1 MSHDVQP
8 TDLADP
14 QNPDSEKPSG
24 KPADSSPAAEHS
36 EQSPEQPTEAAPAE
50 EPAEVPEEPAQPT
63 EKPAETAEELP
74 AVAEKAAE
82 ATEEPIEVEP
92 TVAAAVEATEKTPGR
107 VRRILRSPRMSQA
120 LNVLAG
126 VLVFAALLYPNVLR
140 RLTLGNFA
148 RIPIEAAF
156 GILLLIVLPR
166 RPRLVVGSI
175 LGAGLGWL
183 IIQKS
188 LDMGWFKTL
197 ARPFDVIL
205 DWELFDDTFNFIRD
219 SYGAA
224 GAWGAAIGAIVL
236 AAAVVAMMI
245 WAVLRLA
252 ALITEHRRRSALA
265 AAGIASA
272 WMLSL
277 AVGLQLL
284 PAVPVAARTSVTYAW
299 DRAWQAKTGIAN
311 EAAFAEEVKADPY
324 KNVPP
329 DQLLTALRGKDV
341 VITFVESYGRNA
353 VESPSLAAGTTAVL
367 EAGDAKLK
375 AAGFAARSGWLTSST
390 FGGNSWLAHS
400 TLLSGLWINNQSRYR
415 NLTASDRLTIPSAMQ
430 KAGWDT
436 VSVMPGATRA
446 FPEGKFYGYNR
457 IWDSRNLSYQGPRFS
472 WAQMPDQ
479 YTLKQFTE
487 VEYNR
492 PGRKPLMV
500 EMPLISSHTPWA
512 PIPTFIDWD
521 QVGDGSVY
529 NAIAADGAQKADIW
543 SSAAKVRREY
553 GKSIRYT
560 LTTLISW
567 IEKYGNDD
575 LVLVFL
581 GDHQPSSVVT
591 GDNASH
597 DVPITI
603 VAKDPAVLDRIAPW
617 NWTPSLKPAPDAPVW
632 QMNTFRDRFFT
643 AFGPDGG
650 TH

>member
-1 MSHDVQP
+1 VSHDVQP

-14 QNPDSEKPSG
+14 PEHPDPEKPSEES
-24 KPADSSPAAEHS
+24 ADETPETTPPAATS
-36 EQSPEQPTEAAPAE
+36 ETDVSEESEKVTEEAPAE
-50 EPAEVPEEPAQPT
+50 ASETPAE
-63 EKPAETAEELP
+63 
-74 AVAEKAAE
+74 
-82 ATEEPIEVEP
+82 
-92 TVAAAVEATEKTPGR
+92 AAADLPDDKNPGR
-107 VRRILRSPRMSQA
+107 VRRFLRSPGMSHG
-120 LNVLAG
+120 LNILAG
-126 VLVFAALLYPNVLR
+126 VLIFAALLYPNVMR

-156 GILLLIVLPR
+156 GILLMIVLPR
-166 RPRLVVGSI
+166 RPRLIAGSI
-175 LGAGLGWL
+175 LGAGLGWVL
-183 IIQKS
+183 IQKS
-188 LDMGWFKTL
+188 LDMGWFNTL

-205 DWELFDDTFNFIRD
+205 DWELFDDTFAFIRD

-224 GAWGAAIGAIVL
+224 GAWGVAIGAVL
-236 AAAVVAMMI
+236 LAVGVIALMI

-277 AVGLQLL
+277 ALGLQLI
-284 PAVPVAARTSVTYAW
+284 PAIPVAARTSATYAW
-299 DRAWQAKTGIAN
+299 DRAWQARTGIAN
-311 EAAFAEEVKADPY
+311 EAAFAEEVKTDPY
-324 KNVPP
+324 ADIPA
-329 DQLLTALRGKDV
+329 DQILTALRGKDV
-341 VITFVESYGRNA
+341 IVTFVESYGRNA

-367 EAGDAKLK
+367 EDGDAQLK
-375 AAGFAARSGWLTSST
+375 AKGFAARSGWLTSPT

-415 NLTASDRLTIPSAMQ
+415 NLTASERLTLPSAMQ

-457 IWDSRNLSYQGPRFS
+457 IWDSRNLAYQGPRFS
-472 WAQMPDQ
+472 WSQMPDQ

-492 PGRKPLMV
+492 PNRQPLMV

-512 PIPTFIDWD
+512 PIPTFLDWD

-567 IEKYGNDD
+567 VEKYGNDD

-603 VAKDPAVLDRIAPW
+603 VAKDPAVLDRVAGW
-617 NWTPSLKPAPDAPVW
+617 NWTPSLKPATDAPVW
-632 QMNTFRDRFFT
+632 PMNTFRDRFFT
-643 AFGPDGG
+643 AFGPNGG
-650 TH
+650 SH

>member
-1 MSHDVQP
+1 MQP

-14 QNPDSEKPSG
+14 PQNPD
-24 KPADSSPAAEHS
+24 
-36 EQSPEQPTEAAPAE
+36 AE
-50 EPAEVPEEPAQPT
+50 EPTPEPT
-63 EKPAETAEELP
+63 EPSQVT
-74 AVAEKAAE
+74 E
-82 ATEEPIEVEP
+82 ATEEPSDPDISEETSEEKPAEEVAES
-92 TVAAAVEATEKTPGR
+92 VAAAPDEKTPGR
-107 VRRILRSPRMSQA
+107 VRRFLRSRWVSHG
-120 LNVLAG
+120 LNILAAG
-126 VLVFAALLYPNVLR
+126 LIFAALLYPNVLR

-166 RPRLVVGSI
+166 RPRLIAGSI

-188 LDMGWFKTL
+188 LDMGWFNTL

-205 DWELFDDTFNFIRD
+205 DWELLDDTFAFIRD

-224 GAWGAAIGAIVL
+224 GAWGVAIGAILL
-236 AAAVVAMMI
+236 AVGVIALTI

-252 ALITEHRRRSALA
+252 ALITEHRRRAALA

-277 AVGLQLL
+277 ALGFQLI
-284 PAVPVAARTSVTYAW
+284 PAIPVAARSSATYAW

-311 EAAFAEEVKADPY
+311 EAAFAEEVKEDPY
-324 KNVPP
+324 AAVPG
-329 DQLLTALRGKDV
+329 DQILTALRGKDV
-341 VITFVESYGRNA
+341 MFAFVESYGRNA
-353 VESPSLAAGTTAVL
+353 VEAPSLAAGTTAVL
-367 EAGDAKLK
+367 EDGDAQLK
-375 AAGFAARSGWLTSST
+375 AKGFAARSGWLTSPT

-415 NLTASDRLTIPSAMQ
+415 NLTASDRLTVPSAMQ

-487 VEYNR
+487 VEYNK
-492 PGRKPLMV
+492 PGRGPLMV

-512 PIPTFIDWD
+512 PIPTFLDWD

-567 IEKYGNDD
+567 VEKYGNDN

-603 VAKDPAVLDRIAPW
+603 VAKDPAVLDRVAGW
-617 NWTPSLKPAPDAPVW
+617 NWTPSLKPAADAPVW
-632 QMNTFRDRFFT
+632 PMNTFRDRFFT
-643 AFGPDGG
+643 AFGTNGG
-650 TH
+650 NH

>member
-1 MSHDVQP
+1 VSHDVQP

-14 QNPDSEKPSG
+14 PQTPDSENPSE
-24 KPADSSPAAEHS
+24 KPAGTPPAAELA
-36 EQSPEQPTEAAPAE
+36 EESPAEAPDQVTETTDEDTEQPADATE
-50 EPAEVPEEPAQPT
+50 EP
-63 EKPAETAEELP
+63 
-74 AVAEKAAE
+74 AE
-82 ATEEPIEVEP
+82 ATEEPAEVATAVADEP
-92 TVAAAVEATEKTPGR
+92 AGKTPGR
-107 VRRILRSPRMSQA
+107 VRRILRSPGMSHG
-120 LNVLAG
+120 LNILAG
-126 VLVFAALLYPNVLR
+126 VLVFAALLYPNVMR

-156 GILLLIVLPR
+156 GILLMIVLPR
-166 RPRLVVGSI
+166 RPRLVVGTI

-183 IIQKS
+183 LIQKS
-188 LDMGWFKTL
+188 LDMGWFNTL

-224 GAWGAAIGAIVL
+224 GAWGAAIGAVLL
-236 AAAVVAMMI
+236 AAGVIALMI

-252 ALITEHRRRSALA
+252 ALITEHRRRAALS

-277 AVGLQLL
+277 ALGLQLI

-299 DRAWQAKTGIAN
+299 DRAWQAKDGIAN
-311 EAAFAEEVKADPY
+311 EAAFAEEVKTDPY
-324 KNVPP
+324 KDVPA

-341 VITFVESYGRNA
+341 MITFVESYGRNA

-367 EAGDAKLK
+367 EDGDAKLK
-375 AAGFAARSGWLTSST
+375 AAGFSARSGWLTSST

-415 NLTASDRLTIPSAMQ
+415 NLTASDRLTISSAMQ

-472 WAQMPDQ
+472 WSQMPDQ
-479 YTLKQFTE
+479 YTLKQFNE

-567 IEKYGNDD
+567 VEKYGNDD

-603 VAKDPAVLDRIAPW
+603 VAKDPAVLDRITGW

-632 QMNTFRDRFFT
+632 PMNTFRDRFFT
-643 AFGPDGG
+643 AFGPNGG
-650 TH
+650 SH

>member
-1 MSHDVQP
+1 VSHDVQQ

-14 QNPDSEKPSG
+14 PQDHDVENPAST
-24 KPADSSPAAEHS
+24 SPDTDLPEESS
-36 EQSPEQPTEAAPAE
+36 EQPSEAAPAE
-50 EPAEVPEEPAQPT
+50 EPDESAEVTDEPEE
-63 EKPAETAEELP
+63 
-74 AVAEKAAE
+74 AVAAPA
-82 ATEEPIEVEP
+82 
-92 TVAAAVEATEKTPGR
+92 EKTPGR
-107 VRRILRSPRMSQA
+107 VRRILRSPGMSHG
-120 LNVLAG
+120 LNILAG

-183 IIQKS
+183 LIQKS
-188 LDMGWFKTL
+188 LDMGWFNTL

-224 GAWGAAIGAIVL
+224 GAWGVAIGAIAL
-236 AAAVVAMMI
+236 GAAVIALMI

-252 ALITEHRRRSALA
+252 ALITEHRRRSALT

-277 AVGLQLL
+277 ALGLQLI

-311 EAAFAEEVKADPY
+311 EAAFAEEVKTDPY
-324 KNVPP
+324 KDVPA
-329 DQLLTALRGKDV
+329 DQILTALRGKDV
-341 VITFVESYGRNA
+341 MITFVESYGRNA
-353 VESPSLAAGTTAVL
+353 VEAPSLAAGTTAVL
-367 EAGDAKLK
+367 EDGDAKLK
-375 AAGFAARSGWLTSST
+375 AAGFSARSGWLTSAT
-390 FGGNSWLAHS
+390 YGGNSWLAHS

-415 NLTASDRLTIPSAMQ
+415 NLTASDRLTISSAMQ

-472 WAQMPDQ
+472 WSQMPDQ

-487 VEYNR
+487 VEYNK

-512 PIPTFIDWD
+512 PIPTFLDWD

-567 IEKYGNDD
+567 IEKYGNDN

-597 DVPITI
+597 DVPITV
-603 VAKDPAVLDRIAPW
+603 VAKDPAVLDRIAGW

-632 QMNTFRDRFFT
+632 PMNTFRDRFFT
-643 AFGPDGG
+643 AFGPGG
-650 TH
+650 GNH

>member
-14 QNPDSEKPSG
+14 PQNADSEKPSE
-24 KPADSSPAAEHS
+24 KTVDTAPAADPAEGLAETPIEAEDAS
-36 EQSPEQPTEAAPAE
+36 EPAAPSAPVSAPTGVDASSNSDISEKSAE
-50 EPAEVPEEPAQPT
+50 EKADDEVAEAVAAEPA
-63 EKPAETAEELP
+63 
-74 AVAEKAAE
+74 
-82 ATEEPIEVEP
+82 
-92 TVAAAVEATEKTPGR
+92 EKTPGR
-107 VRRILRSPRMSQA
+107 VRRILRSRAMFHG
-120 LNVLAG
+120 LNILAG
-126 VLVFAALLYPNVLR
+126 ALVFAALLYPNVLR

-156 GILLLIVLPR
+156 GILLMIVLPR
-166 RPRLVVGSI
+166 RPRLVVGSV

-183 IIQKS
+183 LIQKS
-188 LDMGWFKTL
+188 LDMGWFNTL

-224 GAWGAAIGAIVL
+224 GAWGAALGAITL
-236 AAAVVAMMI
+236 GAAVIALMI

-252 ALITEHRRRSALA
+252 ALITEHRRRSALT

-277 AVGLQLL
+277 ALGLQLI

-299 DRAWQAKTGIAN
+299 DRAWQAKEGIAN
-311 EAAFAEEVKADPY
+311 EAAFADEIKVDPY
-324 KNVPP
+324 KNVPA
-329 DQLLTALRGKDV
+329 DQILTALRGKDV
-341 VITFVESYGRNA
+341 MFTFVESYGRNA

-367 EAGDAKLK
+367 EDGDAQLK
-375 AAGFAARSGWLTSST
+375 AAGFAYRSGWLTSAT
-390 FGGNSWLAHS
+390 YGGNSWLAHS

-446 FPEGKFYGYNR
+446 FPEGDFYGYNR

-472 WAQMPDQ
+472 WSQMPDQ
-479 YTLKQFTE
+479 YTLKQFNE

-512 PIPTFIDWD
+512 PIPTFMDWD
-521 QVGDGSVY
+521 EVGDGSVY

-543 SSAAKVRREY
+543 TSAAKVRREY
-553 GKSIRYT
+553 GRSIRYT

-567 IEKYGNDD
+567 VEKYGNDN

-603 VAKDPAVLDRIAPW
+603 VAKDPAVLDRIASW
-617 NWTPSLKPAPDAPVW
+617 NWTPSLKPAADAPVW
-632 QMNTFRDRFFT
+632 PMNAFRDRFFT
-643 AFGPDGG
+643 AFGPSGG
-650 TH
+650 NH